1 MSVVSSREKSPSARC
16 ELRDTIGVEF
26 WMMVFFSAQQGIDKC
41 FNLKLSRF
49 LNDDVHNWKDWNIG
63 RGWEMID
70 ITAGRGPCSASLF
83 ASHALPFLHSRRA
96 VTDIKRDGIRT
107 YVLNDHQNSSNDS
120 GLLAVSSER
129 KRLNAS
135 LC

>member
-16 ELRDTIGVEF
+16 ESRDTIGVEF

-49 LNDDVHNWKDWNIG
+49 HNDDVHNWKDWNIG

-70 ITAGRGPCSASLF
+70 ITAGRRSVQCIIVRVSRASPPSLSTCS
-83 ASHALPFLHSRRA
+83 H
-96 VTDIKRDGIRT
+96 
-107 YVLNDHQNSSNDS
+107 
-120 GLLAVSSER
+120 
-129 KRLNAS
+129 
-135 LC
+135 

>member
-1 MSVVSSREKSPSARC
+1 MMSVVSSREKSPSARC

-63 RGWEMID
+63 RGWHH
-70 ITAGRGPCSASLF
+70 CSRLTRFPSFTLDVQSLISSVMGF
-83 ASHALPFLHSRRA
+83 EHMFSTTIKIRRMT
-96 VTDIKRDGIRT
+96 V
-107 YVLNDHQNSSNDS
+107 DS
-120 GLLAVSSER
+120 
-129 KRLNAS
+129 
-135 LC
+135 